1 MAQLMRYTR
10 SDLSVLR
17 QYIAVADRKCRIRF
31 RNIDINPQAA
41 NTRRRKVKDL
51 AEYQAADARRVSD
64 IYRNGGL
71 RFLDATVSG
80 AAITN
85 APLDLY
91 RARIK
96 F

>member
-1 MAQLMRYTR
+1 MRYTR
-10 SDLSVLR
+10 SDLSVLW
-17 QYIAVADRKCRIRF
+17 QYIAVAARKCRSRF
-31 RNIDINPQAA
+31 RNIDINPQAS
-41 NTRRRKVKDL
+41 NTRRRKFKDS
-51 AEYQAADARRVSD
+51 AGYPAPGARRVSA

-71 RFLDATVSG
+71 RFLDAMVSG
-80 AAITN
+80 AAITY